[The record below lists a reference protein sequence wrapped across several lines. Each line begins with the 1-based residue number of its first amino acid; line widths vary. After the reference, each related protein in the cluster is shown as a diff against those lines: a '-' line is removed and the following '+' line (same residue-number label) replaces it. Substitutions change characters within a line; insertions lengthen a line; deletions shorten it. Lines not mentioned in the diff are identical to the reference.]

1 MLTETLQELDIA
13 FRQLE
18 FAVRL
23 LSYCELGHIKPS
35 DFDTD
40 HLTQLPNGSLHFPS
54 GSFSDK
60 DSICRAAN
68 INFITAFG
76 TSVLVLDQA
85 FQAFGVRPDAEATD
99 NIGRLRTLVYM
110 VRCAHAHRIADPR
123 WEVRGKYRRTLIVA
137 LPGETISLDLEALDG
152 AGFDIDS
159 IGGYVGWYEM
169 HRIAKECFAKHFT
182 CS

>member
-1 MLTETLQELDIA
+1 MLTEMLHELSIA

-23 LSYCELGHIKPS
+23 LSYCEVGHMKPS

-40 HLTQLPNGSLHFPS
+40 HLTQLPNVNLHFPS
-54 GSFSDK
+54 GDFSSE
-60 DSICRAAN
+60 DSICHAAS
-68 INFITAFG
+68 INVIMAFG

-85 FQAFGVRPDAEATD
+85 FQAFGIRPDPEATD
-99 NIGRLRTLVYM
+99 NISRLRTLVYM
-110 VRCAHAHRIADPR
+110 VRCAYAHRIADPR
-123 WEVRGKYRRTLIVA
+123 WEVRGKFRRTLVVE
-137 LPGETISLDLEALDG
+137 LPSVTISLDLEALDG

-169 HRIAKECFAKHFT
+169 HRLAKERFAEHFK
-182 CS
+182 